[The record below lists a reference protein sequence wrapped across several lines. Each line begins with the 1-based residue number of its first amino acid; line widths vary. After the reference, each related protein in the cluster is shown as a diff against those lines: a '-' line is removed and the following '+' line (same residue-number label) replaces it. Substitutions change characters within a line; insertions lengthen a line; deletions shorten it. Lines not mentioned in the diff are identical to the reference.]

1 MLNDVVK
8 SKGVYYEEEGN
19 YGKFEIAPLPKGFG
33 TTLGNSIR
41 RTALLAASG
50 AAVVAARF
58 EGVKHEFSGIPGI
71 IEDVPTI
78 ILNLKKL
85 RFKVEKP
92 FKNIISVK
100 LKFLG
105 EKEVKAKDLDLPM
118 GIDVVNGEQTIAT
131 LSDQTSQFLGEIY
144 IAYGRGY
151 ILENESR
158 ELLAETLGNLEDIIY
173 TDALFSPVVKVNF
186 YTESFL
192 YGGKFD
198 KEKLFVEIWTDGSR
212 KPSDIFFEAVD
223 ILLEQFNALKNVLEK
238 PIKPIR
244 VLLPK
249 EELEFKR
256 RRLQDP
262 IAAILKSEIPSKLV
276 KTLEKAGITI
286 FGELLKYKPE
296 DLREEFK
303 LSEEDVALI
312 EAAVKRLGFEM
323 GKDYWKELEELK
335 DEA

>member
-8 SKGVYYEEEGN
+8 SKGVYYEEEGD
-19 YGKFEIAPLPKGFG
+19 YGRFEMAPLPKGFG

-41 RTALLAASG
+41 RTVLLSSSG

-58 EGVKHEFSGIPGI
+58 EGIKHEFSGIPGI
-71 IEDVPTI
+71 VEDVPTI
-78 ILNLKKL
+78 ILNLKKI
-85 RFKVEKP
+85 RFRVNKP
-92 FKNIISVK
+92 FQNVINVK

-105 EKEVKAKDLDLPM
+105 EKEVKAKDLDLPA
-118 GIDVVNGEQTIAT
+118 GIEVVNGEQTIAN
-131 LSDQTSQFLGEIY
+131 LSDPTSQLLGEIY
-144 IAYGRGY
+144 VAYGRGY
-151 ILENESR
+151 MLEDETR
-158 ELLAETLGNLEDIIY
+158 EVLAETLGNLEGIIY
-173 TDALFSPVVKVNF
+173 TDALFSPVVKANF

-198 KEKLFVEIWTDGSR
+198 KEKLFVEIWTDGSK
-212 KPSDIFFEAVD
+212 KPSEVFFEAID
-223 ILLEQFNALKNVLEK
+223 ILLDQFGALKNVLEK

-262 IAAILKSEIPSKLV
+262 IAAILKSELPSKLV

-296 DLREEFK
+296 DLKEEFK
-303 LSEEDVALI
+303 LSEDDVALI
-312 EAAVKRLGFEM
+312 ETAVKRLGFEM
-323 GKDYWKELEELK
+323 GRDYWKELEELK

>member
-8 SKGVYYEEEGN
+8 GKGVYYEEEGN

-58 EGVKHEFSGIPGI
+58 EGIKHEFSGIPGI

-85 RFKVEKP
+85 RFKAERP

-105 EKEVKAKDLDLPM
+105 EKEVKAKDLDLPA
-118 GIDVVNGEQTIAT
+118 GIYVVNGEQTIAT

-158 ELLAETLGNLEDIIY
+158 ELLADTLGNLEDIIY

-192 YGGKFD
+192 YGGRFD

-212 KPSDIFFEAVD
+212 KPSEIFFEAVD
-223 ILLEQFNALKNVLEK
+223 ILLDQFNALKNVLEK

-244 VLLPK
+244 ILLPK